1 MGPENGEQGLLWW
14 SSVKI
19 SPSIAEGVGLI
30 SGQETKIPHAWWP
43 KEQKP

>member
-1 MGPENGEQGLLWW
+1 MENRDFSGGPV
-14 SSVKI
+14 VKI